1 MKINHHGISLKK
13 CICLKMPFDEGYH
26 FSIGKVY
33 QFLSD
38 DDTYF
43 VLLKKEH
50 FLHFDKDDFFGF
62 FKILSNQN
70 RIASINSPN

>member
-1 MKINHHGISLKK
+1 MKISYHGISLEK
-13 CICLKMPFDEGYH
+13 CVCLKMPFNDGYN
-26 FSIGKVY
+26 FSVGKVY

-38 DDTYF
+38 DDAYF

-62 FKILSNQN
+62 FKILSNQKQ
-70 RIASINSPN
+70 IGPIHLPN